1 MSDYIDELNEF
12 LGNKCTMP
20 GHWCNGDVIPAAG
33 RKFQQ
38 RLHLED
44 QRPCK
49 FYDRQK
55 GCLHPN
61 HPKYNK
67 KMGAIRN

>member
-1 MSDYIDELNEF
+1 MAYFIDEV
-12 LGNKCTMP
+12 NKFIKYHCTMP

-55 GCLHPN
+55 GCLHPDN
-61 HPKYNK
+61 PRYSKNK
-67 KMGAIRN
+67 GAK

>member
-1 MSDYIDELNEF
+1 MAHYIDKV
-12 LGNKCTMP
+12 NKFIQYQCPMP
-20 GHWCNGDVIPAAG
+20 GHWCNGDVIPIHG
-33 RKFQQ
+33 RKYQSK
-38 RLHLED
+38 LPLED

-55 GCLHPN
+55 GCLHPD

>member
-1 MSDYIDELNEF
+1 MSDYIDKLNKF
-12 LGNKCTMP
+12 LGNKCPMP
-20 GHWCNGDVIPAAG
+20 GHWCNGDVIPAAV

-38 RLHLED
+38 WLHLED

-55 GCLHPN
+55 GCLHTDN
-61 HPKYNK
+61 PKHNK
-67 KMGAIRN
+67 KR